1 MMFFIFFL
9 FFREKKYEEATNEL
23 MLAFKGYQ
31 EVGDSK
37 AKAVL
42 KYVTL
47 ASILS
52 RSSIN
57 PFDNTEAKVYDSDV
71 EIVQMQNLRYAYE
84 AKNIK
89 DFNKII
95 NLKEAHIKDDEFMQD
110 FIQELKKVICMDK
123 ITSVIIPY
131 TKIKLS
137 YLATVLQCDLETI
150 ERYLMEMIVD
160 ARIQG
165 YIDSNEGNLLI

>member
-1 MMFFIFFL
+1 M
-9 FFREKKYEEATNEL
+9 
-23 MLAFKGYQ
+23 
-31 EVGDSK
+31 
-37 AKAVL
+37 
-42 KYVTL
+42 
-47 ASILS
+47 
-52 RSSIN
+52 
-57 PFDNTEAKVYDSDV
+57 YDSDV

-160 ARIQG
+160 TRIQG
-165 YIDSNEGNLLI
+165 YIDSNEGNLLIKQIRIF